1 MYRFYSCY
9 YWIRP
14 LLSDYHLSMNGL
26 SCQESVGKWR
36 EGYLERWSAVCLGKV
51 PSDVTGHLVSNCNF
65 VDHLN
70 SEDKSPGCLCSCVSI
85 KSVFED
91 HHDNSKVIW
100 LSMWVF
106 VPIACVCMCM
116 CVCGAQWG
124 KPVAKSSHLWT
135 SSWRQKGWRLPKMT
149 YNSPHSHY
157 LSTQTTLRTRHTIT
171 TLVHQGWMW
180 SVRLSSLE
188 AEIINWCL
196 LLTFQR
202 EVQYRGKQQ

>member
-51 PSDVTGHLVSNCNF
+51 PSDVTGHSVSNCNV

-106 VPIACVCMCM
+106 VPIACVCMC
-116 CVCGAQWG
+116 VWSSVRKACGQI
-124 KPVAKSSHLWT
+124 KSSLNFF
-135 SSWRQKGWRLPKMT
+135 M
-149 YNSPHSHY
+149 
-157 LSTQTTLRTRHTIT
+157 
-171 TLVHQGWMW
+171 
-180 SVRLSSLE
+180 E
-188 AEIINWCL
+188 AERLASAQDDI
-196 LLTFQR
+196 Q
-202 EVQYRGKQQ
+202 